1 MAIEVGDAVL
11 KFLGDSTQLDTAF
24 DSVGPKA
31 EAAFEPAA
39 KSAEDLGDKLDD
51 VGKKADGAADEIED
65 AGNRTRSSMAEA
77 RGEAAL
83 LGEEFGIRLPRHVRT
98 FVAEIPGVGEALSA
112 AFSATAILFL
122 VQALVQATEKVSNFI
137 GATLIYSSAMKA
149 QTAELIRQNILI
161 AQQGELYTKAKDQLA
176 ALTDKRTPLQKL
188 TDQLADLNKQYDALA
203 DERAP
208 EAVTQAKARA
218 LEEIIKLTEE
228 QIVKQKEA
236 DALDANKKSLESLKQ
251 QITLEKDLTLAV
263 LSYQQ
268 ASKPGNSTQDFE
280 EVRYQVK
287 LIALQKEKAAQ
298 EKYNAENLAGIKEL
312 NNKIAV
318 LEVERGT
325 QIANELNKE
334 RETLNKTLMA
344 MGKDVGSVNAEVTAP
359 INKVAEAL
367 LIQKQAADQLG
378 ITIRGSLVSA
388 YKQAVIAMNAYKDAG
403 GNDAVVL
410 EEFRRK
416 IMEAANALKNFGVDQ
431 DKFAARSENTW
442 KNFQQDLKNGA
453 QFMQNFAHMGQ
464 EAFNSMAQ
472 GLQSAIS
479 SALLGQE
486 SFSKAIEKATESA
499 LASLASQAIV
509 KALFYTAE
517 GVAALAMMNYGGAS
531 QYFTAAG
538 EMAAVGAAAGLAA
551 HALAG
556 AGGGSSNTQQ
566 GHNSANNAGQQ
577 NRSGGSA
584 VSIQQ
589 FATGGLIS
597 APTLAIM
604 GEESKREAVLPLDD
618 PRTTDLLRQKIGG
631 GGVTV
636 HVAGH
641 VIGANDV
648 VHLVKQINK
657 AVNRGQAHLLSSNSL
672 RLTKRSA

>member
-1 MAIEVGDAVL
+1 
-11 KFLGDSTQLDTAF
+11 
-24 DSVGPKA
+24 
-31 EAAFEPAA
+31 
-39 KSAEDLGDKLDD
+39 
-51 VGKKADGAADEIED
+51 
-65 AGNRTRSSMAEA
+65 
-77 RGEAAL
+77 
-83 LGEEFGIRLPRHVRT
+83 
-98 FVAEIPGVGEALSA
+98 
-112 AFSATAILFL
+112 
-122 VQALVQATEKVSNFI
+122 
-137 GATLIYSSAMKA
+137 
-149 QTAELIRQNILI
+149 
-161 AQQGELYTKAKDQLA
+161 
-176 ALTDKRTPLQKL
+176 
-188 TDQLADLNKQYDALA
+188 
-203 DERAP
+203 
-208 EAVTQAKARA
+208 
-218 LEEIIKLTEE
+218 
-228 QIVKQKEA
+228 
-236 DALDANKKSLESLKQ
+236 
-251 QITLEKDLTLAV
+251 
-263 LSYQQ
+263 
-268 ASKPGNSTQDFE
+268 
-280 EVRYQVK
+280 
-287 LIALQKEKAAQ
+287 
-298 EKYNAENLAGIKEL
+298 
-312 NNKIAV
+312 
-318 LEVERGT
+318 
-325 QIANELNKE
+325 
-334 RETLNKTLMA
+334 MA
-344 MGKDVGSVNAEVTAP
+344 MGKDVESVNTEVTAP
-359 INKVAEAL
+359 LNKVAEAL

-378 ITIRGSLVSA
+378 ITIKGSLVSA
-388 YKQAVIAMNAYKDAG
+388 YNQAVIAMDAYKDAG
-403 GNDAVVL
+403 GSDEVVL
-410 EEFRRK
+410 EAFRRK
-416 IMEAANALKNFGVDQ
+416 IMEADQAVKNFGVDQ

-442 KNFQQDLKNGA
+442 KNFQQDMKNGA

-479 SALLGQE
+479 SAILGQE

-517 GVAALAMMNYGGAS
+517 GVAALAMMNFGGAA

-551 HALAG
+551 HAMAG

-584 VSIQQ
+584 VSVQQ

-631 GGVTV
+631 GGGVTV

-657 AVNRGQAHLLSSNSL
+657 AVNRGQAQLISSNSL